1 MISGNVS
8 RDDEGFVTAIAQ
20 SQRDLRAFIVSL
32 IPHSVDADDVLQ
44 EVNLA
49 LWRKRHT
56 YDSEQLFLRWAIGF
70 AAMEVRS
77 FRSRDAKSRL
87 WYSEEAIMALTS
99 DWTATDSFRE
109 ETHRMLSG
117 CIDKL
122 GDQQRSFIEERYR
135 NQASVKQIAT
145 QTGKPA
151 STVYKILAKSIRA
164 LRECV
169 KRSQREQFG

>member
-1 MISGNVS
+1 MISGNIS
-8 RDDEGFVTAIAQ
+8 EGDEGFVTAIAKC
-20 SQRDLRAFIVSL
+20 QRDLRAFIASL

-44 EVNLA
+44 EVKLA

-56 YDSEQLFLRWAIGF
+56 YDEKQLFLRWAIGF

-77 FRSRDAKSRL
+77 FRSRDAKNRL
-87 WYSEEAIMALTS
+87 WYSEETIKALTS
-99 DWTATDSFRE
+99 DWTASDAFRE

-117 CIDKL
+117 CIEKL
-122 GDQQRSFIEERYR
+122 GEQQREVIEQRYR
-135 NQASVKQIAT
+135 NQLSVKQIAS
-145 QTGKPA
+145 QAGKPA

-169 KRSQREQFG
+169 KRSHRELLG